1 MEIFAK
7 IIGALILLGIMFVIS
22 TSVGFSIGQLFFNTE
37 GLVGVGGVANEAN
50 IMGFIIGM
58 ALFLITATWVLLVMF
73 RRR

>member
-1 MEIFAK
+1 MKIFAK
-7 IIGALILLGIMFVIS
+7 IIGTLILLGIMFVIS